1 MILRVL
7 DPTNEKKAPR
17 VHPAARPSSLAG
29 GTVGFISNGKE
40 GTRGYFAQLERMLR
54 EELRVKSVVWR
65 TKSNYSAPA
74 DAHIVDEIRNW
85 QAVVTG
91 VGD

>member
-17 VHPAARPSSLAG
+17 VQPAARPSSLAG

-40 GTRGYFAQLERMLR
+40 GTRSSSRSMRSSCA
-54 EELRVKSVVWR
+54 K
-65 TKSNYSAPA
+65 
-74 DAHIVDEIRNW
+74 
-85 QAVVTG
+85 
-91 VGD
+91 